1 MWLQDVKVF
10 RKKKKNCFQVRWIPV
25 VKGSSGM
32 ELHVLKI
39 SPSMLTLVVHTDN
52 IPFWVC
58 SAGSY
63 FLVGFNLCRHSP
75 VEVGQ
80 ALVLP
85 SPQHLYAAVCS
96 ARAVLPCPKEHRVQG
111 VGWRTLGALPMGSI
125 PTAMLG
131 KPQALLQKSSQMERE
146 KGLLQPL
153 QPTGTR
159 RKLGLSPGDFTQHG
173 TTS

>member
-1 MWLQDVKVF
+1 M
-10 RKKKKNCFQVRWIPV
+10 
-25 VKGSSGM
+25 KGSSGM

-39 SPSMLTLVVHTDN
+39 SPSMLTLAVHSDN

-96 ARAVLPCPKEHRVQG
+96 AGAVLLCLRVWAGELWVLFQCVPFLQRCSENCKHFFKSLPKQK
-111 VGWRTLGALPMGSI
+111 
-125 PTAMLG
+125 G
-131 KPQALLQKSSQMERE
+131 K
-146 KGLLQPL
+146 KGFCSL
-153 QPTGTR
+153 
-159 RKLGLSPGDFTQHG
+159 
-173 TTS
+173 